1 MTTAPPRPPTPA
13 SSPGDARTLL
23 VIGSLPTE
31 PPQGWAVLHAPD
43 LAAALP
49 LLSGGAAAV
58 VLHHDPAAGPAQA
71 AALVTAAA
79 PRPVAWCLPATHP
92 GEEDTLLRLGVS
104 EVVPAAAT
112 RPVLAGALARAEAR
126 GAHQRD
132 MREREALY
140 RSLVEHDAAVTVL
153 LDQGLTIRW
162 VGEGITAFTGHA
174 VADLVG
180 RPLRELLGSAG
191 LPHLRDL
198 EQWASA
204 HPGRVRV
211 GLLEVRHADG
221 HDARLEA
228 AVVQLAQVP
237 AVGALGVRLREAPAE
252 DERTQR
258 LAESEARFRSIAEET
273 PVPVWLEDPAR
284 NLIYENRTAL
294 EFVGRSFEEEQG
306 QGWLATV
313 HPDDVERVRA
323 HYDWSTLQQRDL
335 TLEFRMRRHDGAWRD
350 LLQIAIPR
358 WDDHG
363 RYLGFLGVDI
373 DITEIKAKAARTEA
387 AEERYRLFVEQSTE
401 GIWRFEIDPPVPVDL
416 DPEAQVARMFQDSV
430 LAECNPAMARM
441 YGFVSPA
448 ELEGRRL
455 HELLPP
461 DDPQNRAYLQ
471 AFITSGYR
479 LTDAESH
486 EVDREGRHKVFVN
499 NLVGIIEDGR
509 VARAWGLQR
518 DITERKLLEEE
529 ARQARKMEATGRL
542 AGGIAHDFNNLL
554 TAILGTTQLLL
565 EDLPSGTAAHRDVE
579 EIRRAAVRAA
589 NLTRQLLAFSRRQV
603 LQPRVLDVEQ
613 LLRGVDSLIRR
624 LIGEHIDLRMRSE
637 PGLWPVKAD
646 PGQLEQV
653 LVNLCVNARDAM
665 PTGGILEIAAENLS
679 LATSPPG
686 TGTIIPPGH
695 YVLLTVR
702 DTGSGMD
709 EATLRHLFEPFFTTQ
724 APGQGTGLGLATV
737 YGIVK
742 QSGGYI
748 FVDSAL
754 GEGTRFR
761 IYLPQAEGRPEAAEA
776 AERPVAPRGQGRVL
790 VVEDE
795 GAVRRLTR
803 RVLEGAGYTITEAA
817 DGPKALAAVAAAP
830 APFDL
835 VVTDV
840 IMPGMSGQ
848 ELARQLLA
856 RQPGLRIL
864 YVSGYSDEA
873 ILPLGRLPGGT
884 AFLQKPF
891 EPAVLLARV
900 REMLG
905 A

>member
-1 MTTAPPRPPTPA
+1 M
-13 SSPGDARTLL
+13 
-23 VIGSLPTE
+23 
-31 PPQGWAVLHAPD
+31 
-43 LAAALP
+43 
-49 LLSGGAAAV
+49 
-58 VLHHDPAAGPAQA
+58 LHHDAAAGPAQA
-71 AALVTAAA
+71 AALVIAAA
-79 PRPVAWCLPATHP
+79 PCPVAWCLTASRA
-92 GEEDTLLRLGVS
+92 GEEETLLRLGVA
-104 EVVPAAAT
+104 EVVPAEAGVAT
-112 RPVLAGALARAEAR
+112 LERALARAEAR
-126 GAHQRD
+126 GAYQRGA
-132 MREREALY
+132 RAREALY
-140 RSLVEHDAAVTVL
+140 EGLVEHDAAVPL
-153 LDQGLTIRW
+153 LVDADLSIRW
-162 VGEGITAFTGHA
+162 VAGGIRALTGHA
-174 VADLVG
+174 AADLVG
-180 RPLRELLGSAG
+180 RPVRALLGPAG
-191 LPHLRDL
+191 LPQLRDL

-204 HPGRVRV
+204 HPGQVRV
-211 GLLEVRHADG
+211 GPLEVRHADG

-228 AVVQLAQVP
+228 SVVQLAQLP
-237 AVGALGVRLREAPAE
+237 AVGGLVVRLREAPAE

-294 EFVGRSFEEEQG
+294 EFVGRTFEEEQG
-306 QGWLATV
+306 QGWLAAV

-323 HYDWSTLQQRDL
+323 HYDWSSLQQRDV

-358 WDDHG
+358 WDDRG

-416 DPEAQVARMFQDSV
+416 DPEAQVARMFQDAV
-430 LAECNPAMARM
+430 LAECNPTMARM
-441 YGFVSPA
+441 YGFANPA

-455 HELLPP
+455 HELLSP
-461 DDPQNRAYLQ
+461 DDPQNHAYLL

-486 EVDREGRHKVFVN
+486 ERDREGRFKVFLN
-499 NLVGIIEDGR
+499 NLVGIIEEGR

-518 DITERKLLEEE
+518 DITERKVLEEE

-565 EDLPSGTAAHRDVE
+565 EDLPAGSTAHGDVE

-624 LIGEHIDLRMRSE
+624 LIGEHIDLRIRSE

-665 PTGGILEIAAENLS
+665 PTGGGLEIAAENLS
-679 LATSPPG
+679 LTAPPPG
-686 TGTIIPPGH
+686 TGTILPPGR

-709 EATLRHLFEPFFTTQ
+709 EATLRHLFEPFFTTK

-754 GEGTRFR
+754 GEGSRFR
-761 IYLPQAEGRPEAAEA
+761 IYLPQAEGRPEAPPAADRPEA
-776 AERPVAPRGQGRVL
+776 ARGQGRVL

-795 GAVRRLTR
+795 EAVRRLTR

-817 DGPKALAAVAAAP
+817 DGPAALAAVAAAP

-835 VVTDV
+835 VVSDV

-873 ILPLGRLPGGT
+873 ILPLGRLPRGT

-900 REMLG
+900 REVLG
-905 A
+905 P